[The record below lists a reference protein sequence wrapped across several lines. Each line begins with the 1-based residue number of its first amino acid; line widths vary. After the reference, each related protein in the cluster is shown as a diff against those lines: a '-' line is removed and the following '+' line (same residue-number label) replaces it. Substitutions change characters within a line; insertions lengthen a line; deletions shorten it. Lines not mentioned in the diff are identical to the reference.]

1 MSEPITPTI
10 SDRICKHMNEDHA
23 DAIVLYARFFGNTPE
38 AETAR
43 MISIDPDGMDLSV
56 DSNNSNTRVRIKF
69 DAPLQDAEAAH
80 HTLIAMV
87 KQARQASSN
96 K

>member
-23 DAIVLYARFFGNTPE
+23 DAVLLYARVFGNAPN
-38 AETAR
+38 ALAAK
-43 MISIDPDGMDLSV
+43 MLSIDPLGMDLSV
-56 DSNNSNTRVRIKF
+56 EADNVDSKVRIEF
-69 DAPLQDAEAAH
+69 RSPLKDAEDAH
-80 HTLIAMV
+80 HTLIKMV
-87 KQARQASSN
+87 KQTRQT